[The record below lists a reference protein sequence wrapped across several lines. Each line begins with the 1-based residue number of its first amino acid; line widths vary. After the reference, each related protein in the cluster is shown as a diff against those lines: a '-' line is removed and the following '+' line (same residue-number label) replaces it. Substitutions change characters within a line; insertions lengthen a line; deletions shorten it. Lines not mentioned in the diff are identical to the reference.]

1 MLYTSLEN
9 KKIKELK
16 KLQKKKYRDQIGLF
30 LIEGE
35 HLLEEALK
43 KNLVCEI
50 FYLDGFQ
57 KEQPAPVHTVTS
69 AIMKE
74 LSELETI
81 PNVIALCK
89 KKAETLSGNR
99 ILAIDGVQDPG
110 NLGTMIR
117 SAVAFH
123 VDGILLGEDCVDLYN
138 SKTIRATQGM
148 LFHIPIEK
156 GNLQTKMKEYHLNG
170 YHLYATNVEH
180 GKSLKCIEKYEK
192 VCIIMGNEGNGVK
205 QELQALC
212 DELLYID
219 MNPVCESLNVA
230 IATSIILYEL
240 DK

>member
-1 MLYTSLEN
+1 MLYTSVEN

-16 KLQKKKYRDQIGLF
+16 KLQKKKYRDQTGLF
-30 LIEGE
+30 LVEGE
-35 HLLEEALK
+35 HLLEEAIRE
-43 KNLVCEI
+43 NLVCEI

-57 KEQPAPVHTVTS
+57 KEESVPVHTVTS
-69 AIMKE
+69 TIMKE

-89 KKAETLSGNR
+89 KKDETLSGNR
-99 ILAIDGVQDPG
+99 ILVIDGVQDPG

-156 GNLQTKMKEYHLNG
+156 GNLLIKMKEYHSNG

-205 QELQALC
+205 EELQALC

>member
-16 KLQKKKYRDQIGLF
+16 KLHKKKYRDQIGLF

-50 FYLDGFQ
+50 FYLEGFQ
-57 KEQPAPVHTVTS
+57 KEQIVPVHTVTS
-69 AIMKE
+69 TVMKE

-89 KKAETLSGNR
+89 KKDEVVSGNR

-148 LFHIPIEK
+148 IFHIPIEK
-156 GNLQTKMKEYHLNG
+156 GNLQIKMKEYRSNG
-170 YHLYATNVEH
+170 CHLYATNVEH

-205 QELQALC
+205 EELQALC

-230 IATSIILYEL
+230 VATSIILYEL

>member
-1 MLYTSLEN
+1 
-9 KKIKELK
+9 
-16 KLQKKKYRDQIGLF
+16 
-30 LIEGE
+30 
-35 HLLEEALK
+35 
-43 KNLVCEI
+43 
-50 FYLDGFQ
+50 
-57 KEQPAPVHTVTS
+57 
-69 AIMKE
+69 
-74 LSELETI
+74 
-81 PNVIALCK
+81 
-89 KKAETLSGNR
+89 
-99 ILAIDGVQDPG
+99 
-110 NLGTMIR
+110 MIR

-148 LFHIPIEK
+148 IFHIPIEK

-180 GKSLKCIEKYEK
+180 GKSLKCIEKCEK

-205 QELQALC
+205 EELQALC

>member
-16 KLQKKKYRDQIGLF
+16 KLQKKKYRDQTGLF
-30 LIEGE
+30 LVEGE
-35 HLLEEALK
+35 HLLDEAMK
-43 KNLVCEI
+43 ENLVCEI

>member
-1 MLYTSLEN
+1 MLYTALEN

-16 KLQKKKYRDQIGLF
+16 KLHKKKYRDQIGLF

-50 FYLDGFQ
+50 FYLEGFQ
-57 KEQPAPVHTVTS
+57 KEQIVPVHTVTS
-69 AIMKE
+69 TVMKE

-89 KKAETLSGNR
+89 KKDEVVSGNR

-148 LFHIPIEK
+148 IFHIPIEK
-156 GNLQTKMKEYHLNG
+156 GNLQIKMKEYRSNG

-205 QELQALC
+205 EELQALC

-230 IATSIILYEL
+230 VATSIILYEL

>member
-16 KLQKKKYRDQIGLF
+16 KLHKKKYRDQIGLF

-50 FYLDGFQ
+50 FYLEGFQ
-57 KEQPAPVHTVTS
+57 KEQIVPVHTVTS
-69 AIMKE
+69 TVMKE

-89 KKAETLSGNR
+89 KKDEVVSGNR

-148 LFHIPIEK
+148 IFHIPIEK
-156 GNLQTKMKEYHLNG
+156 GNLQIKMKEYRSNG

-205 QELQALC
+205 EELQALC

-230 IATSIILYEL
+230 VATSIILYEL